1 MSASTPDLLTRDELR
16 AVLDALAPAAPCD
29 DRVLTR
35 ALDAARAYAEGDG
48 LDLFECTD
56 LFEVGAALLIAL
68 AQAPASPKRPRAMAL
83 ASTLVFLHVNGLCL
97 DAPADELVALVAKAA
112 QPDADLVDVSWVLR
126 QHARP
131 W

>member
-1 MSASTPDLLTRDELR
+1 VSASTPDPLTKDELR
-16 AVLDALAPAAPCD
+16 AVLDALAPGAPCD
-29 DRVLTR
+29 EGALTR

-56 LFEVGAALLIAL
+56 LFEVAARLLIAL
-68 AQAPASPKRPRAMAL
+68 AQSPASPTRPRAHAL
-83 ASTLVFLHVNGLCL
+83 AATLVFLHVNGLCL
-97 DAPADELVALVAKAA
+97 DAPPDELVALTAKAA
-112 QPDADLVDVSWVLR
+112 RPEADVVDVSWAMR